1 MKLNKNNKF
10 YNKNFKESFSNNLKR
25 EIIENIL
32 KDIKKFNEE
41 EYVSFILGFNL
52 TRNIFDKENNIYEFS
67 NRNIR
72 KVFIRLLKNINGEIY
87 IVKEKIDILNKKLEK
102 EDSIDEKIYKNILLG
117 AFLSSGYINDPKNQ
131 YNFEINIYIK
141 DSEDLILKIMKKL
154 DLNCYIYEN
163 EEYKKYY
170 IKKGDDIFKILAFM
184 GASKTAIKFE
194 EERVI
199 KNANQEYNRYM
210 NFEFSNMNKT
220 LSAAKKQIDA
230 IMKIEDKDI
239 KLDEKLKEAAEMRKK
254 YPEMSLKEIAEK
266 TGINKSTLNMRLKKI
281 EEIANKI

>member
-1 MKLNKNNKF
+1 MKLNKNKKF

-72 KVFIRLLKNINGEIY
+72 KFFMRLLKNINGEIY

-154 DLNCYIYEN
+154 DLNGYIYEN

-230 IMKIEDKDI
+230 INKIEEKDI
-239 KLDEKLKEAAEMRKK
+239 KLDVKLKEAAEMRKK
-254 YPEMSLKEIAEK
+254 YPEMSLKEMAEK
-266 TGINKSTLNMRLKKI
+266 TRINKSTLNMRLKKI

>member
-1 MKLNKNNKF
+1 MKLNKNKKF

-52 TRNIFDKENNIYEFS
+52 TRDIFNEENNIYEFS

-72 KVFIRLLKNINGEIY
+72 KVFIRILKNINGEIN
-87 IVKEKIDILNKKLEK
+87 IIKEKIDILKKKLEK
-102 EDSIDEKIYKNILLG
+102 EDIIDEKIYKNILLG

-154 DLNCYIYEN
+154 DLNCYIYES

-184 GASKTAIKFE
+184 GASNAAIKFE

>member
-1 MKLNKNNKF
+1 MKLNKNKKF

-72 KVFIRLLKNINGEIY
+72 KVFIRLLKNINEEID

-170 IKKGDDIFKILAFM
+170 IKKGDDIFKILAFI

>member
-1 MKLNKNNKF
+1 MKLNKNKKF

-154 DLNCYIYEN
+154 DLNCYIYES